1 MNSVTASV
9 SAERPRPAV
18 RSRRTAVTFD
28 SAGGLRL
35 GGIPQFS
42 TAVTDF
48 ADLGRDPDT
57 VTVGG
62 RIWSPAN
69 LVAAVVNEL
78 RAVEPEASQAG
89 VVTTYPA
96 MYSDKQVALLRQALD
111 LSGGGDV
118 LLVPEPVAAA
128 EWLEHEHGPLRT
140 GFVLIYDLGGTSLDV
155 SIVRVGPDWD
165 NHPMIGK
172 PVRSYDFGGRPLGAM
187 IARYAPDVSAAS
199 AGLSMT
205 SIVDIDGLRVTHIQD
220 SLQLVRDCV
229 RAADIT
235 LSDIGC
241 ILLVG
246 GASRP
251 AEVARALAELGRPVV
266 ISSDPGQTVA
276 AGAALMAARTMALG
290 ASGERAVAPRFAVF
304 SSAAVVSAVAM
315 SAVTVFGGPT
325 VPELS
330 PMLERL
336 PDLAAPSDSLLVDVG
351 SERLADAWSWRSAP
365 TTRNSGRALPA
376 FLSQRTSAYTR
387 FITPAPRSAGYGPSM
402 AESQLGSHP
411 RNCCAPR
418 GSRYGGYGD
427 PAYFVNP
434 LPFGPVVRPAPGDVA
449 QPPTPDLPGLP
460 PEQGT
465 GLPAQ
470 PPAPGQIPAPGA
482 GTPPVGTPGSTV
494 PAPQNGST
502 PAETGPGSGGT
513 APGNSAGAPSSGTS
527 GSPAAGAASGEHGGS
542 SGTSSSGDSSSGGT
556 GGSSSGDG
564 AGTSSSGTSSGGS
577 SSGGTASTGGSTS
590 DPSAN
595 GSSDGSAVG
604 SSSGSNSSSHGSSSG
619 GSGGNSS
626 SHGSSSGGSGGN
638 SSSHGSSSGG
648 SGGNSSS
655 HGSSSGGSGGNSS
668 SHGSSSG
675 GSGGNSS
682 SHGSSS
688 GGSGGNSSSHGSSS
702 GGPGGNSST
711 HGSSSGGSAGNS
723 SGGSSS
729 SGGSASG
736 GRAGGAS
743 SSAGGNSSGASS
755 SSASSSSGS
764 RGRSGSVGG
773 SSAGGSSA
781 GGAGG
786 GGRGR

>member
-42 TAVTDF
+42 MAVTDF

-89 VVTTYPA
+89 VVATYPA

-172 PVRSYDFGGRPLGAM
+172 PVRSYDFGGRPLGSM

-290 ASGERAVAPRFAVF
+290 ASGEHAVAPRVAVF

-351 SERLADAWSWRSAP
+351 SERLADAWSWMSAP

-418 GSRYGGYGD
+418 GSRHGGYGD

-434 LPFGPVVRPAPGDVA
+434 LPFGPVVRPAPGDIA
-449 QPPTPDLPGLP
+449 QPPGPGLP
-460 PEQGT
+460 PTPGLPLPEQGT

-482 GTPPVGTPGSTV
+482 GTPPVGMPGSTV

-513 APGNSAGAPSSGTS
+513 APGDSAGGPSSGTS
-527 GSPAAGAASGEHGGS
+527 GSPGAGAASGEHGGT
-542 SGTSSSGDSSSGGT
+542 SGTSSSGDSSAGGT

-577 SSGGTASTGGSTS
+577 SSGGSASTGGSTS
-590 DPSAN
+590 DSSAN
-595 GSSDGSAVG
+595 GSSDGSAGGSPGG
-604 SSSGSNSSSHGSSSG
+604 SS
-619 GSGGNSS
+619 SGGNSS

-648 SGGNSSS
+648 SGGNPSS
-655 HGSSSGGSGGNSS
+655 HGSSGGSAGNAS
-668 SHGSSSG
+668 SHGSPG
-675 GSGGNSS
+675 GSGSNPSS
-682 SHGSSS
+682 
-688 GGSGGNSSSHGSSS
+688 
-702 GGPGGNSST
+702 

-723 SGGSSS
+723 SSGGSSS
-729 SGGSASG
+729 TGGSASS

-743 SSAGGNSSGASS
+743 SSGGNSSG
-755 SSASSSSGS
+755 ASSSSGS

>member
-1 MNSVTASV
+1 MTTGLGFSIGAVNSVTASV

-42 TAVTDF
+42 MAVTDF

-89 VVTTYPA
+89 VVATYPA

-172 PVRSYDFGGRPLGAM
+172 PVRSYDFGGRPLGSM

-290 ASGERAVAPRFAVF
+290 ASGEHAVAPRVAVF

-351 SERLADAWSWRSAP
+351 SERLADAWSWMSAP

-418 GSRYGGYGD
+418 GSRHGGYGD

-434 LPFGPVVRPAPGDVA
+434 LPFGPVVRPAPGDIA
-449 QPPTPDLPGLP
+449 QPPGPGLP
-460 PEQGT
+460 PTPGLPLPEQGT

-482 GTPPVGTPGSTV
+482 GTPPVGMPGSTV

-513 APGNSAGAPSSGTS
+513 APGDSAGGPSSGTS
-527 GSPAAGAASGEHGGS
+527 GSPGAGAASGEHGGT
-542 SGTSSSGDSSSGGT
+542 SGTSSSGDSSAGGT

-577 SSGGTASTGGSTS
+577 SSGGSASTGGSTS
-590 DPSAN
+590 DSSAN
-595 GSSDGSAVG
+595 GSSDGSAGGSPGG
-604 SSSGSNSSSHGSSSG
+604 SS
-619 GSGGNSS
+619 SGGNSS

-648 SGGNSSS
+648 SGGNPSS
-655 HGSSSGGSGGNSS
+655 HGSSGGSAGNAS
-668 SHGSSSG
+668 SHGSPG
-675 GSGGNSS
+675 GSGSNPSS
-682 SHGSSS
+682 
-688 GGSGGNSSSHGSSS
+688 
-702 GGPGGNSST
+702 

-723 SGGSSS
+723 SSGGSSS
-729 SGGSASG
+729 TGGSASS

-743 SSAGGNSSGASS
+743 SSGGNSSG
-755 SSASSSSGS
+755 ASSSSGS

>member
-35 GGIPQFS
+35 GGIAQFS
-42 TAVTDF
+42 MAITDF

-57 VTVGG
+57 VIVGG

-78 RAVEPEASQAG
+78 RAVEPEAAQAG

-96 MYSDKQVALLRQALD
+96 TYSDKQVALLRQALD

-172 PVRSYDFGGRPLGAM
+172 PVRSYDFGGRPLGSM
-187 IARYAPDVSAAS
+187 IARYAPDASAAS

-205 SIVDIDGLRVTHIQD
+205 SIVDIDGLRVTHVQD

-241 ILLVG
+241 VLLVG

-290 ASGERAVAPRFAVF
+290 ASGEHAVAPRVAVF

-315 SAVTVFGGPT
+315 SAVTVFGSPT

-351 SERLADAWSWRSAP
+351 SERIADAWSWMSAP

-434 LPFGPVVRPAPGDVA
+434 LPFGPVVRPAPGDIA
-449 QPPTPDLPGLP
+449 QPPGPGGPPTPGQPGLP
-460 PEQGT
+460 LPEQGT

-470 PPAPGQIPAPGA
+470 PPAPGQMPAPGA
-482 GTPPVGTPGSTV
+482 GMPPVGTPGSTV

-513 APGNSAGAPSSGTS
+513 APGNSAGGPSNGTA
-527 GSPAAGAASGEHGGS
+527 GSTGAGAASGEHGGS
-542 SGTSSSGDSSSGGT
+542 PGTSSPGDSSPGGT
-556 GGSSSGDG
+556 GESSSGEG
-564 AGTSSSGTSSGGS
+564 EGTSSSGTSSGGS

-590 DPSAN
+590 DSSGN
-595 GSSDGSAVG
+595 GSSDDSA
-604 SSSGSNSSSHGSSSG
+604 G

-675 GSGGNSS
+675 GSAGN
-682 SHGSSS
+682 SSS
-688 GGSGGNSSSHGSSS
+688 GGSS
-702 GGPGGNSST
+702 PT
-711 HGSSSGGSAGNS
+711 
-723 SGGSSS
+723 
-729 SGGSASG
+729 GGSASG

-743 SSAGGNSSGASS
+743 SPGGNSSG
-755 SSASSSSGS
+755 ASSSSGS

-786 GGRGR
+786 AGGGARGR

>member
-1 MNSVTASV
+1 MTTGLGFSIGAVNSVTASV

-290 ASGERAVAPRFAVF
+290 ASGERAVAPRIAVF

-434 LPFGPVVRPAPGDVA
+434 LPFGPVVRPAPGDIA
-449 QPPTPDLPGLP
+449 QPPPGLPGLP

-527 GSPAAGAASGEHGGS
+527 GSPGAGAASGEHGGS

-595 GSSDGSAVG
+595 GSSDGSTGG

-648 SGGNSSS
+648 SGGNSS
-655 HGSSSGGSGGNSS
+655 
-668 SHGSSSG
+668 
-675 GSGGNSS
+675 
-682 SHGSSS
+682 
-688 GGSGGNSSSHGSSS
+688 
-702 GGPGGNSST
+702 T

-743 SSAGGNSSGASS
+743 SSAGGNSSGT
-755 SSASSSSGS
+755 SSSSGS

>member
-35 GGIPQFS
+35 GGIAQFS
-42 TAVTDF
+42 MAITDF

-57 VTVGG
+57 VIVGG

-78 RAVEPEASQAG
+78 RAVEPDAAQAG

-96 MYSDKQVALLRQALD
+96 TYSDKQVALLRQALD

-128 EWLEHEHGPLRT
+128 EWLEHEHGPLRP

-155 SIVRVGPDWD
+155 SIVRVGPDWG

-172 PVRSYDFGGRPLGAM
+172 PMRSYDFGGRPLGSM
-187 IARYAPDVSAAS
+187 IARYAPDAAATS

-205 SIVDIDGLRVTHIQD
+205 SIVDIDGLRVTHVQD

-241 ILLVG
+241 VLLVG

-251 AEVARALAELGRPVV
+251 AEVARALAELGRPLV

-290 ASGERAVAPRFAVF
+290 ASGERAVAPRVAVF

-315 SAVTVFGGPT
+315 SAVTVFGSPT

-351 SERLADAWSWRSAP
+351 SERLADAWSWMSAP

-376 FLSQRTSAYTR
+376 FLAQRTSAYTR

-402 AESQLGSHP
+402 AESQLGEHP

-434 LPFGPVVRPAPGDVA
+434 LPFGPVVRPAPGDIA
-449 QPPTPDLPGLP
+449 QPPGPGGPPTPGQPGLP
-460 PEQGT
+460 LPEQGT

-470 PPAPGQIPAPGA
+470 PPAPGQMPAPGA

-513 APGNSAGAPSSGTS
+513 APGNSGGGPSNGTS
-527 GSPAAGAASGEHGGS
+527 GSTGAGAASGEHGGS
-542 SGTSSSGDSSSGGT
+542 PGTSSSGDSSPGGT
-556 GGSSSGDG
+556 GGSSSGEG
-564 AGTSSSGTSSGGS
+564 GGTSSSGTSSGGS

-590 DPSAN
+590 DSSAN
-595 GSSDGSAVG
+595 GSFDDSAGGSTGGSSGGNSSTHGSSPGGSGGNSSTHGSSGGSAG
-604 SSSGSNSSSHGSSSG
+604 NSSTHGSSG
-619 GSGGNSS
+619 GSGGNPSS
-626 SHGSSSGGSGGN
+626 
-638 SSSHGSSSGG
+638 
-648 SGGNSSS
+648 
-655 HGSSSGGSGGNSS
+655 
-668 SHGSSSG
+668 
-675 GSGGNSS
+675 
-682 SHGSSS
+682 
-688 GGSGGNSSSHGSSS
+688 
-702 GGPGGNSST
+702 

-723 SGGSSS
+723 SSGGSSPT
-729 SGGSASG
+729 GGSASG

-743 SSAGGNSSGASS
+743 SPGGNSSG
-755 SSASSSSGS
+755 ASSSSGS

-786 GGRGR
+786 ASGAGGGARGR

>member
-290 ASGERAVAPRFAVF
+290 ASGERAVAPRIAVF

-434 LPFGPVVRPAPGDVA
+434 LPFGPVVRPAPGDIA
-449 QPPTPDLPGLP
+449 QPPPGLPGLP

-527 GSPAAGAASGEHGGS
+527 GSPGAGAASGEHGGS

-595 GSSDGSAVG
+595 GSSDGSTGG

-648 SGGNSSS
+648 SGGNSS
-655 HGSSSGGSGGNSS
+655 
-668 SHGSSSG
+668 
-675 GSGGNSS
+675 
-682 SHGSSS
+682 
-688 GGSGGNSSSHGSSS
+688 
-702 GGPGGNSST
+702 T

-743 SSAGGNSSGASS
+743 SSAGGNSSGT
-755 SSASSSSGS
+755 SSSSGS

>member
-35 GGIPQFS
+35 GGIAQFS
-42 TAVTDF
+42 MAITDF

-57 VTVGG
+57 VIVGG

-96 MYSDKQVALLRQALD
+96 TYSDKQVALLRQALD

-140 GFVLIYDLGGTSLDV
+140 GFVLVYDLGATSLDV

-172 PVRSYDFGGRPLGAM
+172 PMRSYDFGGRPLGSM
-187 IARYAPDVSAAS
+187 IARYAPDASAAS

-205 SIVDIDGLRVTHIQD
+205 SIVDIDGLRVTHVQD
-220 SLQLVRDCV
+220 SLPLVRDCV

-241 ILLVG
+241 VLLVG

-290 ASGERAVAPRFAVF
+290 ASGEHAVAPRVAVF

-351 SERLADAWSWRSAP
+351 SERLADAWSWMSAP

-411 RNCCAPR
+411 RNCCGPH

-434 LPFGPVVRPAPGDVA
+434 LPFGPVVRPAPGDIA
-449 QPPTPDLPGLP
+449 QPPGPGLP
-460 PEQGT
+460 PTPGQPGLPPGQGT

-470 PPAPGQIPAPGA
+470 PPAPGQIPAPGGGA
-482 GTPPVGTPGSTV
+482 PPVGTPGSTV

-513 APGNSAGAPSSGTS
+513 APGNSAGGPSNGTS
-527 GSPAAGAASGEHGGS
+527 GSTGAGAASGEHGGAP
-542 SGTSSSGDSSSGGT
+542 GTSSSGDSSPGGT
-556 GGSSSGDG
+556 GGSSSGEG
-564 AGTSSSGTSSGGS
+564 EGTSSSGTSSGGS

-590 DPSAN
+590 DSSAN
-595 GSSDGSAVG
+595 GSSDDSAGGSTGG
-604 SSSGSNSSSHGSSSG
+604 ST
-619 GSGGNSS
+619 SGGNSS

-638 SSSHGSSSGG
+638 SSSHGSSGG
-648 SGGNSSS
+648 SAGNSSS
-655 HGSSSGGSGGNSS
+655 HGSSSGGSGGNPSS
-668 SHGSSSG
+668 
-675 GSGGNSS
+675 
-682 SHGSSS
+682 
-688 GGSGGNSSSHGSSS
+688 
-702 GGPGGNSST
+702 

-723 SGGSSS
+723 SSGGSSPT
-729 SGGSASG
+729 GGSASG

-743 SSAGGNSSGASS
+743 SPGGNSSG
-755 SSASSSSGS
+755 ASSSSGS

-773 SSAGGSSA
+773 SAGGSSA
-781 GGAGG
+781 GGGGGAGGAGG
-786 GGRGR
+786 GARGR